1 MTFPSNLSPR
11 AKIALVAVLDAAC
24 VAASYFFAL
33 LLRFD
38 FTYSSIDAPYIAG
51 YRMLV
56 IPLVIIAIATFW
68 ALRLYHVI
76 WSYVSI
82 SEFATLVLAWLIIS
96 ALGVGLDF
104 VVGTHMPI
112 SFWIAGGFVGLAS
125 TTTLRLSFRI
135 LRSIT
140 APRISDA
147 SPNAQPTA
155 VMLIGA
161 GDAGHELLREVR
173 RNPELGLEVRC
184 IIDDNR
190 GKHGRFIEGV
200 PIVGARE
207 DIPQVATDYDIDQ
220 IVIAMPSAS
229 GKDRKAILE
238 MCQATGLPVR
248 TVPGIYQF
256 IDGELTFSAL
266 REVNLEDLLGRD
278 PAHVDPVGID
288 ELVRGRSVLVTGGG
302 GSIGS
307 ELCRQV
313 AKHGPARLTIF
324 DIYENNAY
332 DIQQELLRNDPI
344 LPLQVLIGSV
354 RDETRVEEVF
364 AACAPDVVFHAAAH
378 KHVPLMEVSPREAVK
393 NNVAGTWN
401 VARAALAH
409 GTSRFVL
416 ISTDKAVNPTN
427 VMGATKRLCE
437 MEVQHLARR
446 AATKGSRTTFS
457 AVRFGNVLGSNG
469 SVVPLFEKQIAEGGP
484 VTVTDPRITR
494 FFMTIPEAVSL
505 VLQSACYASGGEIFV
520 LDMGEPVLIDNMA
533 RNLIRL
539 SGHEPGVDIEIEYTG
554 LRPGEKLYEEVL
566 MDEEGLGETPNRQI
580 RVARPIEMDD
590 AAFPATVER
599 LCDAARAGNDEE
611 IRSLVHEAVPTYH
624 PERGGKGAR
633 PAEDHP
639 ATSTDHTSATLV
651 Q

>member
-125 TTTLRLSFRI
+125 TTTLRFSFRI